1 MTASLHRNRLA
12 HDGRDEL
19 DAEARRFR
27 LGGKKEAAGVAVAV
41 MRVGLMEI
49 EYRFVIG

>member
-1 MTASLHRNRLA
+1 MGAMNSTQRR
-12 HDGRDEL
+12 DGFDV
-19 DAEARRFR
+19 
-27 LGGKKEAAGVAVAV
+27 GGKKEAAGVAVAV